1 MQRKGGRRGDTGGR
15 DAKAVERVLDEL
27 YGTPPSAFV
36 ARREERAAAA
46 RTDGRKEDAR
56 RIHAARRPTLAAWAA
71 NLLARSRPEETRR
84 FLELGQALREAHRT
98 LDAAGLKELS
108 AQRRRIVAALSRQA
122 AELAGEA
129 GQPLS
134 QAAQREVESTL
145 RAVLA
150 DPDAAGQWA
159 GARLEVSL
167 TPPSAFP
174 SDAAPTAPGRTA
186 PEPAPGPKTP
196 RTSPGTGTRTG
207 AKDELAE
214 RRRKRREELDRAERE
229 AERAGRRLREAR
241 AEQADARES
250 LGTADDELARVRETV
265 TAAEER
271 LREAHED
278 RDRAERDRREAEERD
293 RAAAHALTAA
303 EREARA
309 SARRVDRLG
318 GRAGSY
324 DSFD

>member
-1 MQRKGGRRGDTGGR
+1 MQRKGGRRGETGGP
-15 DAKAVERVLDEL
+15 DAGAVEQVLDEL

-46 RTDGRKEDAR
+46 RTAGRKEDAR

-71 NLLARSRPEETRR
+71 NLLTRSRPEEARR

-122 AELAGEA
+122 AQLAGEA
-129 GQPLS
+129 GHRLP

-150 DPDAAGQWA
+150 DPDAADRWA
-159 GARLEVSL
+159 GGRLEVSL
-167 TPPSAFP
+167 TPPSVFP
-174 SDAAPTAPGRTA
+174 SGSAPAQPARDG
-186 PEPAPGPKTP
+186 PEPAPRPESS
-196 RTSPGTGTRTG
+196 RASPQSR

-214 RRRKRREELDRAERE
+214 RRRRRREELARAERE
-229 AERAGRRLREAR
+229 AERAARRLREAR
-241 AEQADARES
+241 AERADAEES
-250 LGTADDELARVRETV
+250 LRAADDELARVQEAV
-265 TAAEER
+265 TDAEER
-271 LREAHED
+271 LRAAHED
-278 RDRAERDRREAEERD
+278 RGRAEHDRREAGERD
-293 RAAAHALTAA
+293 RAAGRALAEA

-309 SARRVDRLG
+309 STRRVDHPG
-318 GRAGSY
+318 GRGGS
-324 DSFD
+324 